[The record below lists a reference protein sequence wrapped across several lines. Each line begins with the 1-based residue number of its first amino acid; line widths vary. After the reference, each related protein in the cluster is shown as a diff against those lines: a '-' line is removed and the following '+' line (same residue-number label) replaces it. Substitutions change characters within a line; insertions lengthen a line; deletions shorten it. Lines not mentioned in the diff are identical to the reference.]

1 MGIYN
6 KSKEIL
12 KIFSLGLKKPR
23 ISRGTLFVAEILI
36 VIGASLTLLAILKL
50 HPIPLT
56 LFMIIAQP
64 FFLIGIALYLI
75 ITIASFISRH
85 GTSKVNFTPG
95 EIIFKKGDKGEFVY
109 TIINGNV
116 EIIKEYMGE
125 GEKVLAVLGPGDY
138 FGEMALMSDRTRSA
152 MARAVNPVE
161 AMTIARDDFKK
172 LHDYIPALKDNIDKV
187 MYSRM
192 VKSTIKDTG
201 PKVDNP
207 KE

>member
-1 MGIYN
+1 MGIINITSYFA
-6 KSKEIL
+6 KL
-12 KIFSLGLKKPR
+12 HKPGV
-23 ISRGTLFVAEILI
+23 SRGTLFASEILI
-36 VIGASLTLLAILKL
+36 VIASCLTLLAILKL
-50 HPIPLT
+50 HPVPFT
-56 LFMIIAQP
+56 LFLIIAQP

-75 ITIASFISRH
+75 VTIAGFISHH
-85 GTSKVNFTPG
+85 GTSKVNFEPG

-116 EIIKEYMGE
+116 EIIKEDMDE

-138 FGEMALMSDRTRSA
+138 FGEMALMSDKPRSA
-152 MARAVNPVE
+152 MARAVNSVE

-187 MYSRM
+187 MYRRM
-192 VKSTIKDTG
+192 TKPTTKDTG